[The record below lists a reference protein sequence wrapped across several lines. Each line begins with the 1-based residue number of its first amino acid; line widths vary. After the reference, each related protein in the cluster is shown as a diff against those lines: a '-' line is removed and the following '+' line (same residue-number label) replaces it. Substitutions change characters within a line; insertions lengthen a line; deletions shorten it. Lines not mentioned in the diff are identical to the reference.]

1 MILTDLVVFNFC
13 TFHLKEKMDDHATGR
28 AQACFKAGPSLNLCS
43 APQCPVPG
51 RFPPSEPTTLKKT
64 EMWKIL
70 SQIINKW
77 IFIAALSL
85 NVI

>member
-1 MILTDLVVFNFC
+1 
-13 TFHLKEKMDDHATGR
+13 MDDYATGR
-28 AQACFKAGPSLNLCS
+28 AQACCKAGPSLNLCS
-43 APQCPVPG
+43 APQVPG
-51 RFPPSEPTTLKKT
+51 TFPPSEPTTLKKT